1 MQKESVPLFAF
12 WAVKK
17 SAPTFFYKM
26 LLENTS
32 KRQLSPPLRSRDLK
46 YYLVSFV
53 EGYATNRKFRI
64 FLIPYI
70 LQSVFLYRIPV
81 LYAYSNHNKSFWYV
95 VHCISFL

>member
-32 KRQLSPPLRSRDLK
+32 KRQISPPLRRPG
-46 YYLVSFV
+46 F
-53 EGYATNRKFRI
+53 E
-64 FLIPYI
+64 
-70 LQSVFLYRIPV
+70 V
-81 LYAYSNHNKSFWYV
+81 LFG
-95 VHCISFL
+95 